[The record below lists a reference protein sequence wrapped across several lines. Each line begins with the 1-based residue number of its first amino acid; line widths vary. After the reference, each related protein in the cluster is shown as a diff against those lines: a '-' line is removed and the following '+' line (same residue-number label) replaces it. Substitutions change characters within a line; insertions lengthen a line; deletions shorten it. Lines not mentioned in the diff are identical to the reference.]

1 MSEDIESISHK
12 EFDIRL
18 IRLPFQIFLL
28 IAESDDEV
36 HTDEWMTLIK
46 MLKEKTVCESPYARG
61 VLGKTEDKLQALK
74 LGYERGEIKYDP
86 EKIKKTLH
94 LIQDR
99 LKEEET
105 KILKKDMEKLV
116 LAISESSAKKS
127 FLVLFANINNPNFRL
142 MHEMFEEISAGK

>member
-1 MSEDIESISHK
+1 MSEDLEPISHK
-12 EFDIRL
+12 EFDTRL

-74 LGYERGEIKYDP
+74 LGYERGEIKNDP
-86 EKIKKTLH
+86 EEIKKTLH
-94 LIQDR
+94 LIQNR
-99 LKEEET
+99 LKEEEA
-105 KILKKDMEKLV
+105 KIFEKDMEKMA
-116 LAISESSAKKS
+116 LAISEASAKKS
-127 FLVLFANINNPNFRL
+127 FLGLLTNKNNPKFRL
-142 MHEMFEEISAGK
+142 MHEMIEEITAGK